1 MKTAFKSDIG
11 RHRKQNQDRVALFT
25 NEQGLFL
32 VVIADGIG
40 GNQRGDLAAEL
51 TTKSFG
57 RAFTTVSP
65 MTPQM
70 ASKWLVSQ
78 VQLINNKILEKSK
91 EKQSYHGMG
100 TTMVAAVL
108 FDDQVVVAN
117 IGDSRGYIMHD
128 GQLTQITVDHS
139 LVNELVKKGDLT
151 EQEAQNSPQNN
162 IITRAIGIYAEAKA
176 DVNRFRLKRGDQL
189 LLCTDGLSKM
199 VPLQQISEVLT
210 SRKSLKRKCGLLIKM
225 ANKAGGPDNITVS
238 ISQ

>member
-1 MKTAFKSDIG
+1 MKTAFQSDIG
-11 RHRKQNQDRVALFT
+11 RHRTQNQDRVALFT

-51 TTKSFG
+51 TIESFG
-57 RAFTTVSP
+57 HAFTTTSS
-65 MTPQM
+65 MTPVE

-78 VQLINNKILEKSK
+78 VQLINNKILTKST

-100 TTMVAAVL
+100 ATLVAAVL
-108 FDDQVVVAN
+108 FEDQVVVAN
-117 IGDSRGYIMHD
+117 IGDSRGYIMHE

-139 LVNELVKKGDLT
+139 LVNELVKKGDIT
-151 EQEAQNSPQNN
+151 EQEAQNSPQSN
-162 IITRAIGIYAEAKA
+162 IITRSIGVSAEAKA
-176 DVNRFRLKRGDQL
+176 DVNQFHIKRGDQL

-199 VPLQQISEVLT
+199 VPLQQIAEVLR
-210 SRKSLKRKCGLLIKM
+210 SKKSLKRKCGLLIKM
-225 ANKAGGPDNITVS
+225 ANKAGGSDNITVS

>member
-11 RHRKQNQDRVALFT
+11 RHRKQNQDRVALFS

-57 RAFTTVSP
+57 RAFTTASP

-70 ASKWLVSQ
+70 ASKWLASQ
-78 VQLINNKILEKSK
+78 VQLINNKILEKST

-162 IITRAIGIYAEAKA
+162 IITRAIGISSDAKA
-176 DVNRFRLKRGDQL
+176 DVNRFRIKRGDQL

-199 VPLQQISEVLT
+199 VPLQQIAEVLQ
-210 SRKSLKRKCGLLIKM
+210 SRKSLKRKCGLLVKM

>member
-1 MKTAFKSDIG
+1 MKTAFQSDIG
-11 RHRKQNQDRVALFT
+11 RHRTQNQDRVALFT

-32 VVIADGIG
+32 IVIADGIG
-40 GNQRGDLAAEL
+40 GNRRGDLAAEL
-51 TTKSFG
+51 TTGSFG
-57 RAFTTVSP
+57 QAFTTTSS
-65 MTPQM
+65 MTPAE

-78 VQLINNKILEKSK
+78 VQLINNKILTKST

-100 TTMVAAVL
+100 TTLVAAVL
-108 FDDQVVVAN
+108 FEDEVVVAN
-117 IGDSRGYIMHD
+117 IGDSRGYIMHG

-139 LVNELVKKGDLT
+139 LVNELVKKGDIT

-162 IITRAIGIYAEAKA
+162 IITRAIGVSTEAKA
-176 DVNRFRLKRGDQL
+176 DVNQFHIKQGDQL

-199 VPLQQISEVLT
+199 VPLQQIAEVLK

>member
-1 MKTAFKSDIG
+1 MKTAFQSDIG
-11 RHRKQNQDRVALFT
+11 RQRTQNQDRVALFD
-25 NEQGLFL
+25 NGQGLFL

-40 GNQRGDLAAEL
+40 GNRRGDLAAEL
-51 TTKSFG
+51 TIKSFG
-57 RAFTTVSP
+57 QAFTNASP
-65 MTPQM
+65 MTPQQ

-78 VQLINNKILEKSK
+78 VQIINNEILTKST

-100 TTMVAAVL
+100 TTLVAAVL

-117 IGDSRGYIMHD
+117 IGDSRGYIMHA
-128 GQLTQITVDHS
+128 GQLTQVTVDHS

-151 EQEAQNSPQNN
+151 EQEAQISPQNN
-162 IITRAIGIYAEAKA
+162 IITRAIGISADAKA
-176 DVNRFRLKRGDQL
+176 DVNQFRLKRGDQL

-199 VPLQQISEVLT
+199 VPLQQISAVLQ

-225 ANKAGGPDNITVS
+225 ANRAGGPDNITVS